1 MTDRVTDDLALLEA
15 AAHAAGRAALGFW
28 RRDPD
33 ATDKPGG
40 QGPVSEADYASD
52 AVLRRMLLEARP
64 AHGWL
69 SEESPGDPAGWAS
82 GRAFVVDPIDGT
94 RAFLDGSKDWA
105 VSAALI
111 EDGRPLAGVV
121 HLPARDETYAAAL
134 GRGATLNGAPIRCSA
149 RTGIT
154 GARVLANKPALDPA
168 HWPRGVPPV
177 ERHFRSSLA
186 WRLSLAA
193 SGRFDAMLTLRDAW
207 SWDIAAGALIA
218 QEAGCTVTDRAGRP
232 LDFRPDPPQTPGCV
246 VAPPALHG
254 ALVP

>member
-1 MTDRVTDDLALLEA
+1 MTDGVTAELALLEA
-15 AAHAAGRAALGFW
+15 AARAAGRAALGFW

-33 ATDKPGG
+33 ATHKPDG

-52 AVLRRMLLEARP
+52 AVLRRMLADAHP
-64 AHGWL
+64 SHGWL
-69 SEESPGDPAGWAS
+69 SEESAGDPSGWAT

-105 VSAALI
+105 VSVAMI
-111 EDGRPLAGVV
+111 EDGRPLAAVV
-121 HLPARDETYAAAL
+121 HLPARAETYAAAL
-134 GRGATLNGAPIRCSA
+134 GHGATLDGAPIRCSA
-149 RTGIT
+149 RTDLA
-154 GARVLANKPALDPA
+154 GARVLANKPSLDPA

-177 ERHFRSSLA
+177 ERRFRSSLA
-186 WRLSLAA
+186 WRLCLAA
-193 SGRFDAMLTLRDAW
+193 SGRYDAMLTLRDAW

-218 QEAGCTVTDRAGRP
+218 AEAGCTVTDRAGRP

-254 ALVP
+254 KLIP

>member
-1 MTDRVTDDLALLEA
+1 MTDDLALLTDA
-15 AAHAAGRAALGFW
+15 AIAAGRAALGFW
-28 RRDPD
+28 RKDPD
-33 ATDKPGG
+33 ATFKPDG

-52 AVLRRMLLEARP
+52 AVLRRMLLEAHP

-69 SEESPGDPAGWAS
+69 SEESAGDPAGWAT

-94 RAFLDGSKDWA
+94 RAFLDGSTDWA
-105 VSAALI
+105 VAAALI

-134 GRGATLNGAPIRCSA
+134 GHGATLNGAPIRCSA
-149 RTGIT
+149 RAGID
-154 GARVLANKPALDPA
+154 GASVLANKPALDPA

-177 ERHFRSSLA
+177 RRQFRSSLA
-186 WRLSLAA
+186 WRLCLAA
-193 SGRFDAMLTLRDAW
+193 SGRFDAMFTLRDAW

-218 QEAGCTVTDRAGRP
+218 SEAGCTVTDRTGQP
-232 LDFRPDPPQTPGCV
+232 LDFRADPPRTPGCV

-254 ALVP
+254 ALLP